1 MPRKDPKKELAE
13 VEQVFGALSNRSRR
27 HILLVLHFRGG
38 SMTAG
43 DVASRFSCTWPT
55 TSRHLKILEDA
66 GMVRVEKR
74 GRERMY
80 HLEKKRLLRVVNGW
94 TKWFRQGDVNE
105 LRS

>member
-1 MPRKDPKKELAE
+1 MTSKDPKKELAE
-13 VEQVFGALSNRSRR
+13 VEQIFGALSNRSRR

-66 GMVRVEKR
+66 RMVRVEKQ
-74 GRERMY
+74 GRERIY
-80 HLEKKRLLRVVNGW
+80 HLQEKQLLRVVNGW
-94 TKWFRQGDVNE
+94 TKWFRQGDV
-105 LRS
+105 RRAK

>member
-1 MPRKDPKKELAE
+1 MTSKDPKKELAE

-66 GMVRVEKR
+66 GMVRVEKQ
-74 GRERMY
+74 GRERIY
-80 HLEKKRLLRVVNGW
+80 HLEEKRLLRVVNGW
-94 TKWFRQGDVNE
+94 TKWFRQGDV
-105 LRS
+105 RRAK